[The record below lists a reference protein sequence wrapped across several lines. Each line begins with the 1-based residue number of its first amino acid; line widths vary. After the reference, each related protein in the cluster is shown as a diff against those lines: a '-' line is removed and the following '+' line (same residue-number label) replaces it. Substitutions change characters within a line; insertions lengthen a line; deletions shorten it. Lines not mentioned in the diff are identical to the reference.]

1 MKLPPRAQGAN
12 PPTSPQKCLLS
23 RPGQFTVESR
33 RCTVCRVRERALR
46 HRQPRHGTD
55 TANHDPASGHAVNSD
70 KEYSRN
76 ELRPSTQVLEFGQSE
91 ASSEN
96 ALVERVDLPLL
107 SVPARNRSQTVDC
120 QGGSSFMLNNPSC
133 PRCITTQLLGPTLS
147 NGPIDEKIFY
157 PKSKPILQIATTEDE
172 LFSVVFEDSKS
183 EFCLF
188 FDLRLFDEPFR
199 AGLGHISEMF
209 VEGQMDEAVGPSDS
223 SSAKPTHGQSNKL
236 SCSFSAFGT
245 ERIDYRGDYQ

>member
-1 MKLPPRAQGAN
+1 MYWP
-12 PPTSPQKCLLS
+12 
-23 RPGQFTVESR
+23 
-33 RCTVCRVRERALR
+33 
-46 HRQPRHGTD
+46 
-55 TANHDPASGHAVNSD
+55 
-70 KEYSRN
+70 
-76 ELRPSTQVLEFGQSE
+76 PSTSKL
-91 ASSEN
+91 
-96 ALVERVDLPLL
+96 LVSIHIHAIFTNVSWSVVDL
-107 SVPARNRSQTVDC
+107 
-120 QGGSSFMLNNPSC
+120 NPDK
-133 PRCITTQLLGPTLS
+133 S